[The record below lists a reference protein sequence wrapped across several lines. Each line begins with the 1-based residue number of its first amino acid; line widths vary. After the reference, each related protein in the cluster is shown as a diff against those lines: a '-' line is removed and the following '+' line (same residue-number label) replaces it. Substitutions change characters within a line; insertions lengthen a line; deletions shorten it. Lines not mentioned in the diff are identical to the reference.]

1 MSKKNEGNI
10 TVYYDNGP
18 YLYIEVK
25 PSFRSRLRLIRHA
38 LFSPYVV
45 IVGDLSSEETRWLFG
60 RLGKVLRAIKRDQAN
75 A

>member
-18 YLYIEVK
+18 RMTIWLR
-25 PSFRSRLRLIRHA
+25 PNLRSRLRLIRHA
-38 LFSPYVV
+38 LFMPN
-45 IVGDLSSEETRWLFG
+45 IFDAELSHDEVRWLFG
-60 RLGKVLRAIKRDQAN
+60 RLGKVLRAMKRDQAN